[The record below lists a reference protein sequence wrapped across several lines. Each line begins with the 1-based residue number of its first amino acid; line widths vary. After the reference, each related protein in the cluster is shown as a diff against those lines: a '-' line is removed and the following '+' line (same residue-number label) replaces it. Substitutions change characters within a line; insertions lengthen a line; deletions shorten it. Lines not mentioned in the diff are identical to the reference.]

1 MSAAV
6 DLQPW
11 LAKSPFVAF
20 LGLEIVAAD
29 PDAGELVMQMRFR
42 PEFGRSSGGGERW
55 HGGVISALA
64 DTAGDFA
71 LIMLHGA
78 APPTVNL
85 RIDYLRPIVGVA
97 VTARVK
103 VRKTGRS
110 IAFVDIDIHGEDGT
124 LVAIARGNYATV
136 GLPAAGP
143 QEVKA

>member
-1 MSAAV
+1 MSVAV
-6 DLQPW
+6 DLEPW
-11 LAKSPFVAF
+11 LEKSPFVAF
-20 LGLEIVAAD
+20 LGLEIVTTD
-29 PDAGELVMQMRFR
+29 PAAGELVMRMRFR

-85 RIDYLRPIVGVA
+85 RIDYLRPVVGGA
-97 VTARVK
+97 VTARAK

-124 LVAIARGNYATV
+124 PVAIARGNYATA
-136 GLPAAGP
+136 GLPAGP